1 MASMLWCAGSFV
13 LRSTVE
19 ELNLL
24 PTNGLEPAPLTSEA
38 LVAQYLYGS
47 YTYLKQLIIQT
58 VHILQLDTLLQILR
72 EVWSEM

>member
-1 MASMLWCAGSFV
+1 MLDGCFTETAWRGAMASMLWCADSFV
-13 LRSTVE
+13 LRSKSVE

-47 YTYLKQLIIQT
+47 
-58 VHILQLDTLLQILR
+58 
-72 EVWSEM
+72 